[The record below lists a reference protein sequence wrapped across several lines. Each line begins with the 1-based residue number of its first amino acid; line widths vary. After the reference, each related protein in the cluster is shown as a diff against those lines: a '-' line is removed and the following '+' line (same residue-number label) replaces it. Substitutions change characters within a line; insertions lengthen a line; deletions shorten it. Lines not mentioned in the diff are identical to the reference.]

1 MAEIAALITVFNPVV
16 TDTSAPPLIAAPI
29 VGYPK
34 NAESARSRGLDTVRG
49 ASSLPVSIPDP
60 AGDPVDAGRRRP
72 TVARVSAT
80 IRAAPREDPQD
91 PFRRRCP
98 TITAALVSVV
108 TVLIN
113 ALSPRTPE

>member
-1 MAEIAALITVFNPVV
+1 MAEIAALMTVFNPVV

-29 VGYPK
+29 VGCPK
-34 NAESARSRGLDTVRG
+34 NAESARSRGLDTARG
-49 ASSLPVSIPDP
+49 ASSLPVSIPEVAD
-60 AGDPVDAGRRRP
+60 DPVDAVRRRP
-72 TVARVSAT
+72 TVLRVSAT

-98 TITAALVSVV
+98 TIAGATVAVL

-113 ALSPRTPE
+113 A